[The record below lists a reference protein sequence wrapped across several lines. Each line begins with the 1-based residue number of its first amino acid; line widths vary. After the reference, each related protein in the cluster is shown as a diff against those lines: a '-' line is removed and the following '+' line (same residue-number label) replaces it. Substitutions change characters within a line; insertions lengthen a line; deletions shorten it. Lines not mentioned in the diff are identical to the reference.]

1 MGVAFK
7 YVITEQLPKITYLT
21 IMDYYLL
28 EGFIM
33 LTLLIAENAATGV
46 PTWGSQALRQSLS
59 NYMALVFAVVW
70 GVTHILWMVVLYRES
85 FMRVAWER
93 MSELDEED
101 EDEFL
106 YAPAKRVKGRAESKE
121 VREERVGFGLCC
133 VFFVVDDMVCL
144 CACFEVGV
152 VYLIR

>member
-70 GVTHILWMVVLYRES
+70 GVTHILWMVVLYREG

-93 MSELDEED
+93 MSELDEEN
-101 EDEFL
+101 EGECVCRTAPGIGQRGQYTVVRNRLALGCAVCFL
-106 YAPAKRVKGRAESKE
+106 LLMIWYVYALVLRLES
-121 VREERVGFGLCC
+121 C
-133 VFFVVDDMVCL
+133 
-144 CACFEVGV
+144 
-152 VYLIR
+152 I